1 MTRAILAQAPGSV
14 GGHLK
19 LTEQGEV
26 IADRYAN
33 PHIAVRHLNQLAYAA
48 LLASTPQ
55 HDELAARAAQAG
67 GRIIEELA
75 WTAREA
81 YRALVWD
88 DPDFEPYFRA
98 ATPIDELSGLAIGSR
113 PAVRGRSGDEPVSHQ
128 PALASL
134 RAIPWVF
141 AWSQSRANL
150 PGWYGTGT
158 ALASYQDHHGRAGL
172 RRLQELYRSWPF
184 FASVLDN
191 TELVLAKADMLIAGR
206 YASLATGR
214 AAERIWQVIEAEHD
228 LTVQQV
234 LAINGHARLLD
245 DLPVLRRSIDLR
257 NPYVDS
263 LSELQVR
270 LLARLRRLAP
280 DDPQRAE
287 LTRLVHLSVSG
298 VAAGLQNTG

>member
-48 LLASTPQ
+48 LLGSTPQ

-67 GRIIEELA
+67 GRIIEEVA

-113 PAVRGRSGDEPVSHQ
+113 PAVR
-128 PALASL
+128 
-134 RAIPWVF
+134 
-141 AWSQSRANL
+141 
-150 PGWYGTGT
+150 
-158 ALASYQDHHGRAGL
+158 
-172 RRLQELYRSWPF
+172 
-184 FASVLDN
+184 
-191 TELVLAKADMLIAGR
+191 
-206 YASLATGR
+206 
-214 AAERIWQVIEAEHD
+214 
-228 LTVQQV
+228 
-234 LAINGHARLLD
+234 
-245 DLPVLRRSIDLR
+245 
-257 NPYVDS
+257 
-263 LSELQVR
+263 
-270 LLARLRRLAP
+270 
-280 DDPQRAE
+280 
-287 LTRLVHLSVSG
+287 
-298 VAAGLQNTG
+298 